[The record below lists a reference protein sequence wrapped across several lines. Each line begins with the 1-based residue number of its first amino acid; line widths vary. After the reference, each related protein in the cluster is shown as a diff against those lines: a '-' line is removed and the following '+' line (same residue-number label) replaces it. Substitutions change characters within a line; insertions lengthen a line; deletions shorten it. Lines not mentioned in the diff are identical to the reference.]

1 MPFPTL
7 LDRFRRIRTRPSTPS
22 PSPDAAVLYPYPLL
36 HAAARTT
43 PRRPL
48 HAPLALKV
56 EPSDSSLVPPSPVQQ
71 SPTTISPVTQSVQ
84 ESNANPSVSSPTV
97 SDISS
102 SPDPRPRRDPTR
114 TVHFAPK
121 DVDPVSLAS
130 LPTDPALLRRHLLRL
145 LSDRSEC
152 LRLITAFTDTSPIN
166 SATESS
172 PPSSS
177 NEKPSQIQSHH
188 VRSSSQDDLLD
199 ALDPTV
205 SLPARLERALH
216 TVTADLSNLRR
227 ELADARS
234 SRDTLKT
241 RLEAVRAVRDTV
253 QSCVHGGV
261 GDVVK
266 GGPSK
271 LRGENI
277 RRTMTIGPIR
287 GDCVQLR
294 QECDTLRVA
303 VSAAHASQ
311 KRAENERD
319 AARALLAGTLDDKKS
334 LVARVDTLTG
344 VLEAHADDARKTEDL
359 LQKQK
364 AAYEGALKETRGV
377 IKKLRGEAGDLQKRV
392 EVWKGEVRDRDHRH
406 GLVVEEL
413 RKRGEELAQRVREF
427 RDDWE
432 YAPEDGGEF
441 GGEIEVESVELSED
455 DFLDDVVTVEDETES
470 SVGEMTLAASDGG
483 CSKGGRRKSRDKFV
497 TILCPLRPLGPSR
510 GYVGSNYVAVDSRQ
524 CGSGLGFRNIT
535 ESAFVE
541 AKDGLV
547 QMACDLI
554 VSGETD
560 DGGDGGSWTFVY
572 ARYTDGSS
580 LSYLPIGDVIV
591 TAGTGKGSREF
602 GFSFVHGT
610 NVGNVRISIAEDVYE
625 EIVLRGLYALI
636 AKFGSIE
643 DVVLPEVDVVDG
655 RQMVDVSMMPT
666 CSVEWPEGDEE
677 VHRVTDLLNAGSD
690 IYSGCLRG
698 RALVA
703 LAFRSKGGE
712 TRLAMELVGLCM
724 QSN

>member
-43 PRRPL
+43 PRRPI
-48 HAPLALKV
+48 HPALAIKV
-56 EPSDSSLVPPSPVQQ
+56 EGADPHDVPPSPVHQ
-71 SPTTISPVTQSVQ
+71 SPPQISPVTQSVQ

-97 SDISS
+97 SEISS

-152 LRLITAFTDTSPIN
+152 LRLITAFTETSPIN
-166 SATESS
+166 SATDSS

-177 NEKPSQIQSHH
+177 TDKPAQLPPHH
-188 VRSSSQDDLLD
+188 VRTASQDDLFD

-227 ELADARS
+227 ELSDARS
-234 SRDTLKT
+234 TRDTLKT
-241 RLEAVRAVRDTV
+241 RLDAVRAVRETE
-253 QSCVHGGV
+253 QCCVREVSDSVIVV
-261 GDVVK
+261 G
-266 GGPSK
+266 SK
-271 LRGENI
+271 RSGENI
-277 RRTMTIGPIR
+277 RRTMTIGPVR

-294 QECDTLRVA
+294 QECDALRI
-303 VSAAHASQ
+303 AATTAYAAQ
-311 KRAENERD
+311 RRAENERD

-377 IKKLRGEAGDLQKRV
+377 IKKLRGEAGELQQRV

-441 GGEIEVESVELSED
+441 GGEIEVESVDLSEE
-455 DFLDDVVTVEDETES
+455 DFLDDVVAVEDESVSCAGETLSES
-470 SVGEMTLAASDGG
+470 CGG
-483 CSKGGRRKSRDKFV
+483 SSKGERSRVREKYI
-497 TILCPLRPLGPSR
+497 TLLCPLRPLGPTR
-510 GYVGSNYVAVDSRQ
+510 GVI
-524 CGSGLGFRNIT
+524 GSGFVTADPQKENVGLRFSNIRDA
-535 ESAFVE
+535 AFVE
-541 AKDGLV
+541 AKDGFV
-547 QMACDLI
+547 QMACDLV
-554 VSGETD
+554 VSGELS
-560 DGGDGGSWTFVY
+560 DGGDGGSWTFVH
-572 ARYTDGSS
+572 ARYTDSSS
-580 LSYLPIGDVIV
+580 LTYLPIGDLIV
-591 TAGTGKGSREF
+591 TTEKSNQREF
-602 GFSFVHGT
+602 GGFSFVHGT
-610 NVGNVRISIAEDVYE
+610 NVGCVRISIAEDVYE

-643 DVVLPEVDVVDG
+643 DVVLPEVDVVEG

-666 CSVEWPEGDEE
+666 CSVEWSGGGDNAKQIS
-677 VHRVTDLLNAGSD
+677 DLLSDGSISHPD
-690 IYSGCLRG
+690 GLRG
-698 RALVA
+698 KALVA
-703 LAFRSKGGE
+703 LAFRSKAGE

-724 QSN
+724 ERR